1 MVRFPFSDLSRS
13 KQRPALLIAPAGYGD
28 WLLSQIT
35 SNPFGDDQAMALND
49 ESFEQG
55 SLEVASY
62 VRPAKLFTASPRLIT
77 SQVGFLKAD
86 VFNDFIY
93 QAIQFLNEHRLP
105 T

>member
-13 KQRPALLIAPAGYGD
+13 KRRPALLIAPAGYGD

-35 SNPFGDDQAMALND
+35 SNTFGDERVIALSD
-49 ESFEQG
+49 ESFAEG
-55 SLEVASY
+55 SLEVLSY
-62 VRPAKLFTASPRLIT
+62 VRPAKLFTASPRLIARR
-77 SQVGFLKAD
+77 VGFLKAH
-86 VFNDFIY
+86 VFNDFMD